1 MVKEWGSRRAISGDY
16 SQLCGGRCE
25 LILDFNGTN
34 WVLPKLWIEL
44 RVNIQPD
51 PKGELK
57 L

>member
-16 SQLCGGRCE
+16 SQLCGVRCE